1 MRMAFMRS
9 SSNKS
14 LIGCLALTLCFL
26 AAAPFAT
33 AQGAGSASDT
43 KGGAST
49 GSSASDAI
57 DKGKRRVRALL
68 NEVDSQS
75 GTGDVSDE
83 LARRARMRK
92 AIMRAR
98 QMQGQAGGQASS
110 QSPGQLSGQ
119 ALGQEGMDAAQEPIA
134 RGPNVQAEG
143 FGGGFRKGRRGFMQD
158 GQFGGRRG
166 FAGRGGGF
174 GGRKAL
180 DLTALNLTDEQKAK
194 IQQLR
199 KGTATRVREVRRKLF
214 SGGQEL
220 RDMMFDPSASDD
232 QIRAKG
238 KELRKLHEQAE
249 DMKLDDFLAI
259 RGVLTPEQRKRLPDV
274 KPGGPRAAMVSPG
287 APRRADG
294 MPPDGGESGGPNQ

>member
-1 MRMAFMRS
+1 MRS

-26 AAAPFAT
+26 AATQFAT

-43 KGGAST
+43 KSGASNVP
-49 GSSASDAI
+49 SASESTDRGMRKA
-57 DKGKRRVRALL
+57 RALL
-68 NEVDSQS
+68 NEIDGEG
-75 GTGDVSDE
+75 GTSDVSDE
-83 LARRARMRK
+83 MARRARMRK

-98 QMQGQAGGQASS
+98 QMQGQVGGQT
-110 QSPGQLSGQ
+110 SGQ
-119 ALGQEGMDAAQEPIA
+119 APGQEGMDTAQEPLA
-134 RGPNVQAEG
+134 RGQNAQADG
-143 FGGGFRKGRRGFMQD
+143 FGGGGFRKGRQGFMRD

-166 FAGRGGGF
+166 IAGRGGGF

-180 DLTALNLTDEQKAK
+180 DLSALNLTDEQKAK

-199 KGTATRVREVRRKLF
+199 KATATRVREVRRKLF

-259 RGVLTPEQRKRLPDV
+259 RGVLTPDQRKRLPDV
-274 KPGGPRAAMVSPG
+274 KPGGPRAAMVAPG
-287 APRRADG
+287 GPRRGDG
-294 MPPDGGESGGPNQ
+294 MPPPGGETGGPNQ